1 MTRSTTSFS
10 PCPLCGR
17 HTRAHSRIL
26 IADVEPVGARK
37 TSYATVT
44 TVICRD
50 CAFAMVLRSEAAA
63 LRRAS

>member
-1 MTRSTTSFS
+1 MTRNTNPSS

-17 HTRAHSRIL
+17 HERAHSRL
-26 IADVEPVGARK
+26 LLADVEPIGNHR
-37 TSYATVT
+37 TTYA

-63 LRRAS
+63 MRRAS

>member
-1 MTRSTTSFS
+1 MTRTTTSFS

-37 TSYATVT
+37 TSYATV
-44 TVICRD
+44 ICRD